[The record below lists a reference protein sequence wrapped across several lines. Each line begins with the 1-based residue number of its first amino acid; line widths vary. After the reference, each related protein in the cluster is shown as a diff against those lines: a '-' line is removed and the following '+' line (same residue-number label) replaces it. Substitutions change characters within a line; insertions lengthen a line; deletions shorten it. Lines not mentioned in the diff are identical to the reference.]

1 MGVVVVLLRGIN
13 VGGKGKLPMAQLRE
27 IATAAGLE
35 EVRTYIQSGNVVA
48 RAPRGSTSALAT
60 RLRRGIAAAT
70 SLDPEVSVRTG
81 AELAEAVAANPF
93 VARGEDPA
101 HLHVTFLSHPA
112 ARVLAGHDPAAWA
125 PEEVVAI
132 GRELHLLLPEGMGRS
147 KLAAALARRAD
158 GGTTRS
164 WRTVTTLLDMAG
176 ELA

>member
-1 MGVVVVLLRGIN
+1 MAVVVVLLRGIN
-13 VGGKGKLPMAQLRE
+13 VGGRGKLPMAQLRE
-27 IATAAGLE
+27 LATAAGLE
-35 EVRTYIQSGNVVA
+35 DVRTYIQSGNLVGV
-48 RAPRGSTSALAT
+48 APRGSPSALAA
-60 RLRRGIAAAT
+60 RLRSDVATAT
-70 SLDPEVSVRTG
+70 SLDPEVSIRTR
-81 AELAEAVAANPF
+81 AELARVVAANPF

-112 ARVLAGHDPAAWA
+112 ARLLAGHDADAWA

-132 GRELHLLLPEGMGRS
+132 DRELHLLLPDGMGRS
-147 KLAAALARRAD
+147 RLAAALARRAD